1 MTGRFFSI
9 DLGPMSLPFHE
20 QAESNGL
27 INIASKSDIEK
38 LTSLLRDGSK
48 KNNQNYDSDDAKI
61 IPSNNLVNIFT
72 INNENEKIYELCAS
86 TNKAFSSIIQLGY
99 KSRIA
104 TVELKICESLLPDSS
119 ITASHTDNQFYF
131 ELCVGDDNYRYWLI
145 EKLPELVRQ
154 ISVRI
159 NRSFVVAIFEPNKRT
174 VPVAT
179 QSWPEVG
186 NIHAD
191 N

>member
-1 MTGRFFSI
+1 MTGRLFSI

-20 QAESNGL
+20 QADSYGL
-27 INIASKSDIEK
+27 DNIALKSDIEK
-38 LTSLLRDGSK
+38 LNALLRDGGK
-48 KNNQNYDSDDAKI
+48 KKNQNYESDDEKI
-61 IPSNNLVNIFT
+61 LSSNNSVNIFT
-72 INNENEKIYELCAS
+72 VNKENEKINELCS
-86 TNKAFSSIIQLGY
+86 SISKAFTSTIQLGY

-145 EKLPELVRQ
+145 EKLPELVIQ

-159 NRSFVVAIFEPNKRT
+159 NRSFVVAVFDPNKRT
-174 VPVAT
+174 APVAT

-186 NIHAD
+186 NIDAD